1 LPSLEKGI
9 LKMARMAGKV
19 ALVVGGARGIGLAI
33 AERLATEGAM
43 VFITG
48 RRADQV
54 EAAAA
59 TIGHGTRGLVAD
71 AGVSTDLELAVET
84 VRAEHGRID
93 ALVLNA
99 GIADPATLDAETP
112 DHFDHLFA
120 VNVRGPLFGL
130 QAALGAMAEGSSVV
144 LVGSIAGGA
153 GVASYGTYAAT
164 KAALRSYARTWTAEL
179 APRGIRVN
187 VVAPGP
193 TDTEMMAKVPEEAR
207 AALIAPIPL
216 GRMARPSEVAAATLF
231 LLSDDASFI
240 AGAELC
246 VDGGMRQ
253 V

>member
-1 LPSLEKGI
+1 
-9 LKMARMAGKV
+9 MARMQDKV
-19 ALVVGGARGIGLAI
+19 ALVVGGATGIGLAV
-33 AERLATEGAM
+33 AQRLADEGAS
-43 VFITG
+43 VFLTG
-48 RRADQV
+48 RRAAEV

-59 TIGHGTRGLVAD
+59 GIGRGVRGLVAD
-71 AGVSTDLELAVET
+71 ASAPDDLLRVIGT
-84 VRAEHGRID
+84 VREAHGRID

-99 GIADPATLDAETP
+99 GISEPATLEDQTP
-112 DHFDHLFA
+112 GHFDRHFA
-120 VNVRGPLFGL
+120 INVRGAVFGL
-130 QAALGAMAEGSSVV
+130 QAAIGAMGAGGSVV
-144 LVGSIAGGA
+144 LMGSIADAMGI
-153 GVASYGTYAAT
+153 SPYGTYAAT

-193 TDTEMMAKVPEEAR
+193 TDTAMMASVPEAGR

-216 GRMARPSEVAAATLF
+216 GRMARPEEVAAATLF
-231 LLSDDASFI
+231 LLSDEASYI

>member
-1 LPSLEKGI
+1 
-9 LKMARMAGKV
+9 MARMKDKV
-19 ALVVGGARGIGLAI
+19 ALVVGGAKGIGLAV
-33 AERLATEGAM
+33 AQRLADEGAS
-43 VFITG
+43 VFLTG
-48 RRADQV
+48 RRAAEV

-59 TIGHGTRGLVAD
+59 EVGRSARGLVAD
-71 AGVSTDLELAVET
+71 ASAPEDLARVIGT
-84 VRAEHGRID
+84 VREERGRID

-99 GIADPATLDAETP
+99 GISEPATLADQTP
-112 DHFDHLFA
+112 GHFDRHFA
-120 VNVRGPLFGL
+120 INVRGAVFGM
-130 QAALGAMAEGSSVV
+130 QAAIGAMGAGGSVV
-144 LVGSIAGGA
+144 LMGSIADAMGI
-153 GVASYGTYAAT
+153 SPYGTYAAT

-193 TDTEMMAKVPEEAR
+193 TDTAMMASVPEEGR

-216 GRMARPSEVAAATLF
+216 GRMARPEEVAAATLF
-231 LLSDDASFI
+231 LLSDEASFI